1 MTEKIE
7 VFVGIDVSKA
17 RLDVAVLPNDET
29 WSTTND
35 DEGIASLVVKLQE
48 RAPSLVLLE
57 ATGGL
62 ERRVLARL
70 AGAGLPAMA
79 INPRN
84 VRDFAKSLGK
94 LAKTDRID
102 AIVLA
107 RFAQA
112 VRPALRP
119 IADEQTQDLQ
129 AQLTRRR
136 QIVEMMVAERNRL
149 LATDTNKVRKMIK
162 AHIEYLK
169 KELSINDYDLDQ
181 TIKQTPVW
189 LEKVDLLE
197 STPGVGRVT
206 ASTLIAL
213 LPELGTL
220 GRKQIASLVGVA
232 PFNRDSGAMKG
243 RRAIWGGRAA
253 VRSVLYMAALTAK
266 KWNPTIRA
274 LYDRLKAAGKPTK
287 VALVACTRKLL
298 TILNAILRDGSPW
311 RDQELS
317 A

>member
-1 MTEKIE
+1 MTEAE

-17 RLDVAVLPNDET
+17 RLDVAMVPSEQT
-29 WSTTND
+29 WSVAND
-35 DEGIASLVVKLQE
+35 DKGLAELVDKLAGLSP
-48 RAPSLVLLE
+48 RLVLME

-62 ERRVLARL
+62 ERRALARL
-70 AGAGLPAMA
+70 VGAGLPAMA

-102 AIVLA
+102 AIVLG

-112 VRPALRP
+112 VRPELRP
-119 IADEQTQDLQ
+119 LADEQTQDLQ
-129 AQLTRRR
+129 AHLTRRR
-136 QIVEMMVAERNRL
+136 QVIEMLTAEKNRL
-149 LATDTNKVRKMIK
+149 LATDAKKYRRQIK
-162 AHIEYLK
+162 EHIEYLQ
-169 KELSINDYDLDQ
+169 KELTINEYDLDQ

-197 STPGVGRVT
+197 SAPGVGRVT

-220 GRKQIASLVGVA
+220 GRKQIAALVGVA
-232 PFNRDSGAMKG
+232 PLNHDSGTLRG

-253 VRSVLYMAALTAK
+253 VRAVLYMAALTSTR
-266 KWNPTIRA
+266 WNPSIRA
-274 LYDRLKAAGKPTK
+274 FYRRLKAAGKPSK
-287 VALVACTRKLL
+287 VALVACMRKLL
-298 TILNAILRDGSPW
+298 TILNAMLRSRTSWRSP
-311 RDQELS
+311 EIP

>member
-1 MTEKIE
+1 MTKTEL
-7 VFVGIDVSKA
+7 FVGIDVSKA
-17 RLDVAVLPNDET
+17 RLDVAVLPGEKT

-35 DEGIASLVVKLQE
+35 DDGISDLVAKLKDL
-48 RAPSLVLLE
+48 APSLVLLE

-62 ERRVLARL
+62 ERRVLARMV
-70 AGAGLPAMA
+70 GAGLPAMA

-112 VRPALRP
+112 VRPPLRTV
-119 IADEQTQDLQ
+119 ADEQTQELQ

-136 QIVEMMVAERNRL
+136 QLVEMIVAEKNRL
-149 LATDTNKVRKMIK
+149 AATDPNKVRKLIK
-162 AHIEYLK
+162 AHIEYLQK
-169 KELSINDYDLDQ
+169 QLSINEYDLDL

-197 STPGVGRVT
+197 SIPGVGRVT
-206 ASTLIAL
+206 ASTLVAL

-232 PFNRDSGAMKG
+232 PFNRDSGTLRG
-243 RRAIWGGRAA
+243 RRTIWGGRAS
-253 VRSVLYMAALTAK
+253 VRAVLYMAALTAA
-266 KWNPTIRA
+266 KWNPVIRD
-274 LYDRLKAAGKPTK
+274 LYRRLKAAGKPSK
-287 VALVACTRKLL
+287 VALVACMRKLL
-298 TILNAILRDGSPW
+298 TILNAILRDRSPW
-311 RDQELS
+311 RTQEIS